1 VNRCTGRPVNGL
13 NTVKYNNRE
22 ETFNIRYIRKH
33 QVIILVLSV
42 GEASSSKASE
52 AKEVSTRGSNLD
64 ST

>member
-1 VNRCTGRPVNGL
+1 MNGCTGRPVNGL

-42 GEASSSKASE
+42 GDTSSNASE
-52 AKEVSTRGSNLD
+52 AKEVST
-64 ST
+64 